1 LNRNSVSG
9 GLFLLFSL
17 SFIYFGTQIPPS
29 SFKQAVIGPK
39 VFPITIGILLALAS
53 AALMIK
59 GIIEA
64 KSKFIDDPNNKKN
77 ILREAEEEEEE
88 APQDSVRLSVI
99 LVTLLAYFVLFSP
112 LGYVLSTALF
122 IFGLSMYLDKKSWKR
137 NLAYAVVFPLI
148 VFLLF
153 NEVLA
158 VYLPTGPFS

>member
-1 LNRNSVSG
+1 MNRNSVSG
-9 GLFLLFSL
+9 GLFLVFSL
-17 SFIYFGTQIPPS
+17 LFIYFGTQIPPS

-64 KSKFIDDPNNKKN
+64 RQKPLEEKKN

-88 APQDSVRLSVI
+88 APQDIVRLGVI
-99 LVTLLAYFVLFSP
+99 LVMLLAYFVLFSP

-122 IFGLSMYLDKKSWKR
+122 IFCLSMYLDKKHWKR
-137 NLAYAVVFPLI
+137 NLTYAVVFPLI